1 LAQEKATVDGIES
14 ASSTEK
20 TSIDIP
26 LVFELQRVST
36 SGGYG
41 GFQVWGKV
49 TNPGDDTYEG
59 IGLIITVYSSKGKLL
74 GRGRTSDRPGV
85 IGKGQV
91 GYVDQF
97 SIEIEKRKPARITWK
112 VVSEGF

>member
-1 LAQEKATVDGIES
+1 MPDRFIDPDLST
-14 ASSTEK
+14 SSTHG
-20 TSIDIP
+20 
-26 LVFELQRVST
+26 V
-36 SGGYG
+36 
-41 GFQVWGKV
+41 
-49 TNPGDDTYEG
+49 TYEG
-59 IGLIITVYSSKGKLL
+59 IGLIITVYSAKGKLL
-74 GRGRTSDRPGV
+74 GRGRTSVQPGV